1 MFTTLDQFFNDYC
14 VKNNQQ
20 PNETVLNRS
29 ALRLKRE
36 LRELKS
42 KQDVSFG
49 IDIEEWNANKLYE
62 IDEYVQYNGLV
73 YKSNVDQNYSIKPT
87 STNGNWVLSDIP
99 VIQKSNQ
106 TFKTVSYIANDQQR
120 EFYTNYRLDNAPC
133 VFKNGILVHSTDF
146 TYTTNKVILNS
157 PVNQGTR
164 VTIILGISYS
174 TAELLP
180 KRQLVATEDQY
191 NFDVPFTLSSP
202 VVFVD
207 GILQNEDSYNYQKQQ
222 VQFYEPIK
230 KDSVVTICNGAQVG
244 IDVYNKSEVDNK
256 FNDYYTKTENY
267 SKTETDNL
275 ITNTKTEILN
285 DTTLAKAGQSY
296 TKTEIDDTLTNYVRN
311 KDLTTALSTKADR
324 TNSLQGYGI
333 IDAYTMSDV
342 DIKLNK
348 KLDASRFTT
357 PEILKLLENA
367 HGEGSGINA
376 DTLKGI
382 TPEQLMR
389 ADRET
394 DNVGGIQTRDQGV
407 TSTISLHPNVSDPK
421 IELTRKVDANYTR
434 EYKAFTGLNCNGLIF
449 QSEGN
454 FKGTWWNDIHVFG
467 VANPND
473 YNWVVE
479 VHLLGTGNQFDF
491 VPKNYG
497 EGFEFKAFK
506 QSGYNGAYC
515 YGFVDN
521 NVVKM
526 YAYVRNSD
534 SGFLETYAHYTL
546 TGIHKSLG
554 TKVNFNQ
561 GDELENGTFQQP
573 DYLRFNTYTNTEHS
587 SNVSSV
593 GTIEDITEPS
603 VTDDNAL
610 SIQSSDVTVEDSTNK
625 YARVDGVTFSQP
637 TYKLSSSKMNKNS
650 NLKIY
655 LMNELF
661 GTSFGVQ
668 VQGDGQL
675 VQADP
680 MFSTFNE
687 ATIEIQPKAPFT
699 STVTV
704 TVTSE
709 DFRPLTIE
717 IPY

>member
-73 YKSNVDQNYSIKPT
+73 YKSNVDQNYSVRP
-87 STNGNWVLSDIP
+87 SSENGNWELSDIP

-106 TFKTVSYIANDQQR
+106 TFKTVSYIATNQQR
-120 EFYTNYRLDNAPC
+120 EFYTNFRLDSDPC

-157 PVNQGTR
+157 PVNTGTR
-164 VTIILGISYS
+164 VTIIQGISYD

-180 KRQLVATEDQY
+180 KRQLVSNANQY
-191 NFDVPFTLSSP
+191 NFDVPFTLSNP
-202 VVFVD
+202 VVFVN
-207 GILQNEDSYNYQKQQ
+207 GILQNEDTYNYQKQQ
-222 VQFYEPIK
+222 IQFYEPRK
-230 KDSVVTICNGAQVG
+230 QGDVVTICNGAQVG
-244 IDVYNKSEVDNK
+244 IDVYNKKEVDTK
-256 FNDYYTKTENY
+256 FNNYYTKSENYTKTETN
-267 SKTETDNL
+267 NL
-275 ITNTKTEILN
+275 IANAKKEVLN
-285 DTTLAKAGQSY
+285 DKTLAKVGQSY
-296 TKTEIDDTLTNYVRN
+296 TKTEVDDTLTNYVRN
-311 KDLTTALSTKADR
+311 KDLKTALSTKADF

-333 IDAYTMSDV
+333 KDAYTMSDV
-342 DIKLNK
+342 DLKLNK

-389 ADRET
+389 SDRET

-407 TSTISLHPNVSDPK
+407 NVAISLEPKVGEPK
-421 IELTRKVDANYTR
+421 IEITRKVDTDYTR
-434 EYKAFTGLNCNGLIF
+434 KYNAFTGLNSNGLIF
-449 QSEGN
+449 QAEGN
-454 FKGTWWNDIHVFG
+454 FSGTWWNDIHVFG

-515 YGFVDN
+515 YGFVDGS
-521 NVVKM
+521 VVKM
-526 YAYVRNSD
+526 YAYVSNSD
-534 SGFLETYAHYTL
+534 SSFLETYAHYTL

-561 GDELENGTFQQP
+561 GDELEDGTFQQP
-573 DYLRFNTYTNTEHS
+573 SYYRFNTYTNTEHS
-587 SNVSSV
+587 SNVSGV

-625 YARVDGVTFSQP
+625 YARTDGVTFSQP
-637 TYKLSSSKMNKNS
+637 TYKLSSSKMDKNS

-661 GTSFGVQ
+661 GTSFSVQ

-680 MFSTFNE
+680 MFNTFNE

>member
-106 TFKTVSYIANDQQR
+106 SFKTVSYIANDQQR

-256 FNDYYTKTENY
+256 FKDYYTKTENY

-311 KDLTTALSTKADR
+311 KDLTTALNTKADR

-342 DIKLNK
+342 DIKLDK
-348 KLDASRFTT
+348 KLDSSRFTT

-389 ADRET
+389 ADKET

-407 TSTISLHPNVSDPK
+407 NVAISLEPKVGEPK
-421 IELTRKVDANYTR
+421 IEITRKVDTDYTR
-434 EYKAFTGLNCNGLIF
+434 KYNAFTGLNSNGLIF
-449 QSEGN
+449 QAEGN

-526 YAYVRNSD
+526 YAYIKNSD
-534 SGFLETYAHYTL
+534 SSFLETYAHYTL

-561 GDELENGTFQQP
+561 GDELEDGTFQQP
-573 DYLRFNTYTNTEHS
+573 SYYRFNTYTNTEHS

-610 SIQSSDVTVEDSTNK
+610 QIQSSDVAVEDSTNK
-625 YARVDGVTFSQP
+625 YARTDGVAFSQP
-637 TYKLSSSKMNKNS
+637 TYKLSSSKMDKNS

-661 GTSFGVQ
+661 GTSFSVQ

-680 MFSTFNE
+680 MFNTFNE

-699 STVTV
+699 SAVTV

>member
-120 EFYTNYRLDNAPC
+120 EFYTNFRLDNAPC

-256 FNDYYTKTENY
+256 FKDYYTKTENY

-311 KDLTTALSTKADR
+311 RDLTTALSTKADR
-324 TNSLQGYGI
+324 ANSLQGYGI

-342 DIKLNK
+342 DIKLDK
-348 KLDASRFTT
+348 KLDSSRFTT

-407 TSTISLHPNVSDPK
+407 TSTISLHPNTNDPK
-421 IELTRKVDANYTR
+421 IELTRKVDNNFTR

-515 YGFVDN
+515 YGFVDGSI
-521 NVVKM
+521 VKM
-526 YAYVRNSD
+526 YAYIKNSD
-534 SGFLETYAHYTL
+534 SSFLETYAHYTL

-561 GDELENGTFQQP
+561 GDELEDGTFQQP
-573 DYLRFNTYTNTEHS
+573 SYYRFNTYTNTEHS

-593 GTIEDITEPS
+593 GTIKDITEPS

-610 SIQSSDVTVEDSTNK
+610 QIQSSDVTVEDSTNK
-625 YARVDGVTFSQP
+625 YARTDGVAFSQP
-637 TYKLSSSKMNKNS
+637 TYKLSSTEMDKNS

-661 GTSFGVQ
+661 GTSFSVQ

-680 MFSTFNE
+680 MFNTFNE

>member
-256 FNDYYTKTENY
+256 FKDYYTKTENY

-342 DIKLNK
+342 DIKLDK
-348 KLDASRFTT
+348 KLDSSRFTT

-407 TSTISLHPNVSDPK
+407 TSTISLHPNTNDPK
-421 IELTRKVDANYTR
+421 IELTRKVDNNFTR
-434 EYKAFTGLNCNGLIF
+434 EYKAFTGLNSNGLIF
-449 QSEGN
+449 QAEGN

-515 YGFVDN
+515 YGFVDGSI
-521 NVVKM
+521 VKM
-526 YAYVRNSD
+526 YAYVKNSD
-534 SGFLETYAHYTL
+534 SSFLETYAHYTL

-561 GDELENGTFQQP
+561 GDELEDGTFQQP
-573 DYLRFNTYTNTEHS
+573 SYYRFNTYTNTEHS
-587 SNVSSV
+587 SNVSSA
-593 GTIEDITEPS
+593 GTISDITEPS

-625 YARVDGVTFSQP
+625 YARTDGVTFSQP
-637 TYKLSSSKMNKNS
+637 TYKLSSSKMDKNS

-661 GTSFGVQ
+661 GTSFSVQ

-680 MFSTFNE
+680 MFNTFNE

-704 TVTSE
+704 AVTSE

>member
-49 IDIEEWNANKLYE
+49 NDIEEWNANKLYE

-73 YKSNVDQNYSIKPT
+73 YKSNVDQNYSVRP
-87 STNGNWVLSDIP
+87 SSENGNWELSDIP

-106 TFKTVSYIANDQQR
+106 TFKTVSYVATNQQR
-120 EFYTNYRLDNAPC
+120 EFYTNFRLDSDPC

-157 PVNQGTR
+157 PVNTGTR
-164 VTIILGISYS
+164 VTIIQGISYD

-180 KRQLVATEDQY
+180 KRQLVSNANQY
-191 NFDVPFTLSSP
+191 NFDVPFTLSNP
-202 VVFVD
+202 VVFVN
-207 GILQNEDSYNYQKQQ
+207 GILQNEDTYNYQKQQ
-222 VQFYEPIK
+222 IQFYEPRK
-230 KDSVVTICNGAQVG
+230 QGDVVTICNGAQVG
-244 IDVYNKSEVDNK
+244 IDVYNKKEVDTK
-256 FNDYYTKTENY
+256 FNNYYTKSENYTKTETNNLIANA
-267 SKTETDNL
+267 KTEV
-275 ITNTKTEILN
+275 LN
-285 DTTLAKAGQSY
+285 DRTLAKVGQSY
-296 TKTEIDDTLTNYVRN
+296 TKTEVDDTLTNYVKN
-311 KDLTTALSTKADR
+311 KDLKTVLNTKADR

-333 IDAYTMSDV
+333 KDAYTMSDV
-342 DIKLNK
+342 DIRLNK

-407 TSTISLHPNVSDPK
+407 NVAISLEPKVDEPK
-421 IELTRKVDANYTR
+421 IEITRKVDTDYTR
-434 EYKAFTGLNCNGLIF
+434 KYNAFTGLNSNGLIF
-449 QSEGN
+449 QAEGN
-454 FKGTWWNDIHVFG
+454 FSGTWWNDIHVFG

-497 EGFEFKAFK
+497 EGYTFKAFK
-506 QSGYNGAYC
+506 QNGYNGAYC

-526 YAYVRNSD
+526 YAYVKNADNS
-534 SGFLETYAHYTL
+534 FLKTYAHYTL

-573 DYLRFNTYTNTEHS
+573 DYLRFNTYSADEQSDFLNKVGTISDIAEPLVTNDNALQIQS
-587 SNVSSV
+587 SNV
-593 GTIEDITEPS
+593 TIES
-603 VTDDNAL
+603 
-610 SIQSSDVTVEDSTNK
+610 STNTFT
-625 YARVDGVTFSQP
+625 RTDGAVFDKP
-637 TYKLSSSKMNKNS
+637 TYRLSRTRMNKNS
-650 NLKIY
+650 NLRIH
-655 LMNELF
+655 LLNELF
-661 GTSFGVQ
+661 GTSFRVQ
-668 VQGDGQL
+668 VTGDGQL
-675 VQADP
+675 VHADP
-680 MFSTFNE
+680 MFNSFNE
-687 ATIEIQPKAPFT
+687 AKIEIQPKAPYT
-699 STVTV
+699 STVRV
-704 TVTSE
+704 LVESD